1 LCPKV
6 SALFSELTVL
16 GFIGLVAFALVK
28 FGALEDIGEAIG
40 EEELPELFE
49 TLHMA
54 LFATMVIF
62 IIEVVLIIF
71 AAQQKE
77 RFWTVCEETVQSHN
91 RVLEVKTIR
100 MPLT

>member
-1 LCPKV
+1 
-6 SALFSELTVL
+6 
-16 GFIGLVAFALVK
+16 
-28 FGALEDIGEAIG
+28 
-40 EEELPELFE
+40 
-49 TLHMA
+49 MA

-91 RVLEVKTIR
+91 RVLEVKTIP